1 MRVSVAWL
9 RELVDF
15 DLPPEELAQM
25 LNLSGTKL
33 ETITRPAAEV
43 RGVVVAEV
51 LAIQDHPSADN
62 LTLVDVSAGQG
73 HSQRVVCGA
82 RNFRVGDRV
91 PLAIVGARL
100 PGGLEIGERKIR
112 GQVSAGML
120 CSAAELGI
128 SKDHSGILVLPPD
141 APLGADVVGVL
152 GLDDVIL
159 EFEITPNRGDCL
171 SMIGIAREVSALL
184 GSPLRLPDD
193 NVPAASVDNPVT
205 VRIDDTQGCPRYLA
219 RYMEDVSVGPSPAWL
234 VARLL
239 AAGMRPISNV
249 VDVTNYVLLETG
261 HPLHAF
267 DAAKV
272 AEATIVVRRAE
283 DGELLRTLDGVERKL
298 TADDLVIADARRAIA
313 LAGVMGGEGTEVSR
327 DTKAVILESALFD
340 HASIAYSARRH
351 GLRTEASM
359 RFERRADPENVPFA
373 AGRAARLLGET
384 AFARVSP
391 DVTDVYPVEV
401 RRTRIT
407 LRPERTNRLLGI
419 NVPAE
424 AQAGYL
430 RALGLEVRTSSQ
442 LIDVR
447 VPTFRPDLEREADLI
462 EEVARLAGFDL
473 LPSTLPPGAAGAL
486 TPAQAAVRRCARLLS
501 GMGLHEAWTASFSS
515 PAELDALGLA
525 PDHPAR
531 SQVELMNPMTDD
543 ATSLRTTLLPGLLRA
558 AARNVARR
566 VPGVALFEIANAY
579 EPSERELPT
588 ESQLLAGVFCGMRS
602 DKSWRSERRDWDLY
616 AVKGVIEALLRALRL
631 EGVSFEPYGARP
643 FHPTRAARLVLGG
656 QGVGVLGE
664 LHPEACEAFDV
675 PQNSAAFELALEPL
689 IAALPGK
696 PVVEE
701 PPRLPAVYFDLAFI
715 VDRAVPAG
723 RVEEVVRLAGQP
735 EVSSVRLFDVYEGE
749 QVGKG
754 RKSIAFALELRAPD
768 RTLTDAEA
776 AAVRERIVR
785 AVAERTGGELR
796 A

>member
-15 DLPPEELAQM
+15 DVSPEELAQM

-33 ETITRPAAEV
+33 ETITRPGAEV

-51 LAIQDHPSADN
+51 QAIEDHPGADN
-62 LTLVDVSAGQG
+62 LVLVDVSTGEG

-91 PLAIVGARL
+91 PLATVGARL
-100 PGGLEIGERKIR
+100 PGGLEIAERKIR
-112 GQVSAGML
+112 GQTSAGML
-120 CSAAELGI
+120 CSAAELGV
-128 SKDHSGILVLPPD
+128 SRDHSGILVLPPD
-141 APLGADVVGVL
+141 APLGADVAGVL
-152 GLDDVIL
+152 GFDDVIL

-184 GSPLRLPDD
+184 GSPLRLPDAR
-193 NVPAASVDNPVT
+193 VPAASVDNPVE

-239 AAGMRPISNV
+239 AAGLRPISNV

-272 AEATIVVRRAE
+272 AGPAIVVRRAE

-298 TADDLVIADARRAIA
+298 VAEDLVIADGQRAIA
-313 LAGVMGGEGTEVSR
+313 LAGVMGGEDTEVGR
-327 DTKAVILESALFD
+327 DTKAVILEAALFD
-340 HASIAYSARRH
+340 HASVAYTARRH

-359 RFERRADPENVPFA
+359 RFERRADPENVPYA

-384 AFARVSP
+384 AYARVSP
-391 DVTDVYPVEV
+391 DVADVYPVEV
-401 RRTRIT
+401 RRARIT

-419 NVPAE
+419 DVPAD

-430 RALGLEVRTSSQ
+430 RALGLEVQAAPGR
-442 LIDVR
+442 IDVV

-486 TPAQAAVRRCARLLS
+486 TPAQAAVRRCARLLA
-501 GMGLHEAWTASFSS
+501 GMGLHEAWTTSFAS

-531 SQVELMNPMTDD
+531 AQVELMNPMTEE
-543 ATSLRTTLLPGLLRA
+543 ATALRTTLLPGLLRA

-566 VPGVALFEIANAY
+566 VPDVALFEVANAY
-579 EPSERELPT
+579 EPSERELPK
-588 ESQLLAGVFCGMRS
+588 ESQLLAAVFCGARS
-602 DKSWRSERRDWDLY
+602 QKSWRGERRDWDLY
-616 AVKGVIEALLRALRL
+616 AVKGVVEALLAALRI
-631 EGVSFEPYGARP
+631 GGASFEPYGARP

-656 QGVGVLGE
+656 QGIGVLGE
-664 LHPEACEAFDV
+664 LHPETCEAFDV
-675 PQNSAAFELALEPL
+675 PERTAALELALGPL

-696 PVVEE
+696 PVVQE

-715 VDRAVPAG
+715 VERSVPAG
-723 RVEEVVRLAGQP
+723 RVEEAVRLAGRP
-735 EVSSVRLFDVYEGE
+735 EVAAVRLFDVYEGE
-749 QVGKG
+749 QVGEG
-754 RKSIAFALELRAPD
+754 RKSLAFALELRAPD